1 MVVTTGFFDGVHLG
15 HRFVIEKLVSEAR
28 RRGCRSLVVTFW
40 PHPRTVLQ
48 DNARGLHLLSSLD
61 EKKQALYAL
70 GVDDVEVLE
79 FNKAFSSLSAA
90 EYLRIYVKERFGG
103 DAVLIGYDQML
114 GRDRPSAERLR
125 TIALEAGLEPV
136 MAEKCP
142 VDVSSTLIRQALS
155 GGDVAAANKLLGY
168 IYSLRGVVVAGNRL
182 GRTIG
187 FPTANMKLYDPLKM
201 VPSNGVYEVEVETVG
216 ERFRGMCN
224 IGFRPT
230 VSQNTI
236 PTIETN
242 IFDFDQDIYGLDIRV
257 SFVRKIRDEVK
268 FSSLEALA
276 GQLARDKEL
285 INKK

>member
-15 HRFVIEKLVSEAR
+15 HRFVIERLVNEAR
-28 RRGCRSLVVTFW
+28 RRGCKSLVVTFW

-48 DNARGLHLLSSLD
+48 DEARGLHLLSSLD

-70 GVDDVEVLE
+70 GVDDVQVLE
-79 FNKAFSSLSAA
+79 FNRAFSRLTAE
-90 EYLRIYVKERFGG
+90 EYLRTYVKERFGG
-103 DAVLIGYDQML
+103 EAVLLGYDHRL
-114 GRDRPSAERLR
+114 GCDRPSAEMLR
-125 TIALEAGLEPV
+125 TIALDAGLEPV
-136 MAEKCP
+136 MAGKCP
-142 VDVSSTLIRQALS
+142 VDVSSTLIRQARS
-155 GGDVAAANKLLGY
+155 AGDVSAANKMLGY
-168 IYSLRGVVVAGNRL
+168 VYSLRGVVVAGNRL

-216 ERFRGMCN
+216 EKFRGMCN
-224 IGFRPT
+224 IGLRPT

-242 IFDFDQDIYGLDIRV
+242 IFDFDQDIYGLDIKV
-257 SFVRKIRDEVK
+257 SFIRKIRDEVK
-268 FSSLEALA
+268 FTSLEALA
-276 GQLARDKEL
+276 AQLARDKEL

>member
-15 HRFVIEKLVSEAR
+15 HRFVIERLVREAR

-79 FNKAFSSLSAA
+79 FNRAFSSLTAA
-90 EYLRIYVKERFGG
+90 EYLRAYVKERFGG
-103 DAVLIGYDQML
+103 DAVLIGYDQRL
-114 GRDRPSAERLR
+114 GCDRPSAERLR

-136 MAEKCP
+136 MADKCP

-155 GGDVAAANKLLGY
+155 GGDVAAANEMLGY

-216 ERFRGMCN
+216 EKFRGMCN

-242 IFDFDQDIYGLDIRV
+242 IFDFDQDIYGLDIKV

>member
-15 HRFVIEKLVSEAR
+15 HRFVIERLVSEAA

-48 DNARGLHLLSSLD
+48 DGARGLHLLSSLE

-70 GVDDVEVLE
+70 GVDQVEVLE
-79 FNKAFSSLSAA
+79 FDKAFSRLTAE
-90 EYLRIYVKERFGG
+90 EYLRAYVRERFGG
-103 DAVLIGYDQML
+103 EVVLLGYDHRL
-114 GRDRPSAERLR
+114 GCDRPSAEKLR
-125 TIALEAGLEPV
+125 DIALAAGLEPV
-136 MAEKCP
+136 MAGKCP
-142 VDVSSTLIRQALS
+142 VDVSSTLIRKALAQ
-155 GGDVAAANKLLGY
+155 GDVAAANRMLGY
-168 IYSLRGVVVAGNRL
+168 VYSLRGVVVAGNRL

-201 VPSNGVYEVEVETVG
+201 VPSNGVYEVQVETVG
-216 ERFRGMCN
+216 GQFRGMCN
-224 IGFRPT
+224 IGLRPT

-242 IFDFDQDIYGLDIRV
+242 IFDFDQDIYGLDIKV

-276 GQLARDKEL
+276 AQLARDKEL

>member
-15 HRFVIEKLVSEAR
+15 HRFVIERLVNEAR
-28 RRGCRSLVVTFW
+28 RRGCKSLVVTFW

-48 DNARGLHLLSSLD
+48 DEARGLHLLSSLD

-70 GVDDVEVLE
+70 GVDDVQVLE
-79 FNKAFSSLSAA
+79 FNRAFSRLTAE
-90 EYLRIYVKERFGG
+90 EYLRTYVKERFGG
-103 DAVLIGYDQML
+103 EAVLLGYDHRL
-114 GRDRPSAERLR
+114 GCDRPSAEMLR
-125 TIALEAGLEPV
+125 TIALDAGLEPV
-136 MAEKCP
+136 MAGKCP

-155 GGDVAAANKLLGY
+155 AGDVAAANKMLGY
-168 IYSLRGVVVAGNRL
+168 VYSLRGVVVAGNRL

-216 ERFRGMCN
+216 EKFRGMCN
-224 IGFRPT
+224 IGLRPT

-242 IFDFDQDIYGLDIRV
+242 IFDFDQDIYGLDIKV
-257 SFVRKIRDEVK
+257 SFIRKIRDEVK
-268 FSSLEALA
+268 FTSLEALA
-276 GQLARDKEL
+276 AQLARDKKL

>member
-15 HRFVIEKLVSEAR
+15 HRFVIERLVSEAR

-70 GVDDVEVLE
+70 GVDEVEVLE
-79 FNKAFSSLSAA
+79 FNRAFSSLTAA
-90 EYLRIYVKERFGG
+90 EYLRAYVKERFGG
-103 DAVLIGYDQML
+103 DAVLIGYDQRL
-114 GRDRPSAERLR
+114 GCDRPSAERLR

-136 MAEKCP
+136 MADKCP

-155 GGDVAAANKLLGY
+155 GGDVAAANEMLGY

-216 ERFRGMCN
+216 EKFRGMCN

-242 IFDFDQDIYGLDIRV
+242 IFDFDQDIYGLDIKV

>member
-15 HRFVIEKLVSEAR
+15 HRFVIERLVREAR

-70 GVDDVEVLE
+70 GVDEVEVLE
-79 FNKAFSSLSAA
+79 FNRAFSSLTAA
-90 EYLRIYVKERFGG
+90 EYLRAYVKERFGG
-103 DAVLIGYDQML
+103 DAVLIGYDQRL
-114 GRDRPSAERLR
+114 GCDRPSAERLR

-136 MAEKCP
+136 MADKCP

-155 GGDVAAANKLLGY
+155 GGDVAAANEMLGY

-216 ERFRGMCN
+216 EKFRGMCN

-242 IFDFDQDIYGLDIRV
+242 IFDFDQDIYGLDIKV

>member
-15 HRFVIEKLVSEAR
+15 HRFVIERLVREAR
-28 RRGCRSLVVTFW
+28 RRGCRSLVVSFW

-70 GVDDVEVLE
+70 GVDEVEVME
-79 FNKAFSSLSAA
+79 FNRAFSSLTAA
-90 EYLRIYVKERFGG
+90 EYLRAYVKERFGG
-103 DAVLIGYDQML
+103 DAVLIGYDQRL
-114 GRDRPSAERLR
+114 GCDRPSAERLR

-136 MAEKCP
+136 MADKCP

-155 GGDVAAANKLLGY
+155 GGDVAAANEMLGY

-216 ERFRGMCN
+216 EKFRGMCN

-242 IFDFDQDIYGLDIRV
+242 IFDFDQDIYGLDIKV

>member
-15 HRFVIEKLVSEAR
+15 HRFVIERLVREAR

-70 GVDDVEVLE
+70 GVDEVEVME
-79 FNKAFSSLSAA
+79 FNRAFSSLTAA
-90 EYLRIYVKERFGG
+90 EYLRAYVKERFGG
-103 DAVLIGYDQML
+103 DAVLIGYDQRL
-114 GRDRPSAERLR
+114 GCDRPSAERLR

-136 MAEKCP
+136 MADKCP

-155 GGDVAAANKLLGY
+155 GGDVAAANEMLGY

-216 ERFRGMCN
+216 EKFRGMCN

-242 IFDFDQDIYGLDIRV
+242 IFDFDQDIYGLDIKV

>member
-15 HRFVIEKLVSEAR
+15 PRFVIERLVNEAR
-28 RRGCRSLVVTFW
+28 RRGCKSLVVTFW

-48 DNARGLHLLSSLD
+48 DEARGLHLLSSLD

-70 GVDDVEVLE
+70 GVDDVQVLE
-79 FNKAFSSLSAA
+79 FNRAFSRLTAE
-90 EYLRIYVKERFGG
+90 EYLRTYVKERFGG
-103 DAVLIGYDQML
+103 EAVLLGYDHRL
-114 GRDRPSAERLR
+114 GCDRPSAEMLR
-125 TIALEAGLEPV
+125 TIALDAGLEPV
-136 MAEKCP
+136 MAGKCP

-155 GGDVAAANKLLGY
+155 AGDVAAANKMLGY
-168 IYSLRGVVVAGNRL
+168 VYSLRGVVVAGNRL

-216 ERFRGMCN
+216 EKFRGMCN
-224 IGFRPT
+224 IGLRPT

-242 IFDFDQDIYGLDIRV
+242 IFDFDQDIYGLDIKV
-257 SFVRKIRDEVK
+257 SFIRKIRDEVK
-268 FSSLEALA
+268 FTSLEALA
-276 GQLARDKEL
+276 AQLARDKKL

>member
-15 HRFVIEKLVSEAR
+15 HRFVIERLVNEAS
-28 RRGCRSLVVTFW
+28 RRGCKSLVITFW

-48 DNARGLHLLSSLD
+48 DEARGLHLLSSLE
-61 EKKQALYAL
+61 EKKQALYSL
-70 GVDDVEVLE
+70 GVDSVEVLK
-79 FNKAFSSLSAA
+79 FDKAFSRLTAE
-90 EYLRIYVKERFGG
+90 EYLRSYVKERFGG
-103 DAVLIGYDQML
+103 KVVLIGYDHRL
-114 GRDRPSAERLR
+114 GSDRPSADKLR
-125 TIALEAGLEPV
+125 ATALEVGLEPV
-136 MAEKCP
+136 MADKCP
-142 VDVSSTLIRQALS
+142 IDVSSTLIRQALA
-155 GGDVAAANKLLGY
+155 GGDVTAANRMLGY
-168 IYSLRGVVVAGNRL
+168 NYSLNGVVVAGNRL

-242 IFDFDQDIYGLDIRV
+242 IFDFDQDIYGLDIKV

-268 FSSLEALA
+268 FASLGALA
-276 GQLARDKEL
+276 EQLARDKEL